1 MVYQLAGFHIML
13 NMEGITTY
21 EFIVKESNK
30 SHDRKPKV
38 PKREAKASPTSPSS
52 PSSPGGNYTVTSR
65 DEDVEMTDAAASI

>member
-52 PSSPGGNYTVTSR
+52 PSSPSGNYTVTSR
-65 DEDVEMTDAAASI
+65 DEDVEMI